1 MQLTPDDIKEFQD
14 VWKEVFKETISEA
27 EARDCGNRLVEFFL
41 ILAEHH
47 NTSSP

>member
-1 MQLTPDDIKEFQD
+1 VQFNPEDIAEFQD
-14 VWKEVFKETISEA
+14 IWKQVFGEAISEA

-47 NTSSP
+47 KSST